1 MTNAFSKKT
10 WQTARIH
17 FYAVLVNEKR
27 RQTIPK
33 ALDNEKIA
41 ESGSKGYLVGSKFC
55 RLISRSRLLLT
66 FLTVVEYV
74 LTNYSFEKCR
84 LVVRS
89 RVLCKQIDQ
98 TTFPYLSVRFWSPVS
113 MTTWVGNRLF
123 YSLITIYLVS
133 TNMQCTLRNGTISSA
148 IYYQEMK
155 TTIAYSWIFNNSSS
169 WLLTDAGCKWIISSR
184 SIISVTADEFAD
196 VPSSQNSSSR
206 FLVNWALPVK
216 IIDLVHVR

>member
-1 MTNAFSKKT
+1 MWPRSQLKNVTYCTHSFLLFSRECEQLSIAPTETK
-10 WQTARIH
+10 
-17 FYAVLVNEKR
+17 N
-27 RQTIPK
+27 
-33 ALDNEKIA
+33 A
-41 ESGSKGYLVGSKFC
+41 ESALEAYLVGSKFC

-66 FLTVVEYV
+66 FLTVLESV

-98 TTFPYLSVRFWSPVS
+98 TTFSYLSVRFWSPVS

-133 TNMQCTLRNGTISSA
+133 TKYMQCTLRNGTISSA

-155 TTIAYSWIFNNSSS
+155 TTIAYSWIFNNSFS

-184 SIISVTADEFAD
+184 SIISVTADEFAES
-196 VPSSQNSSSR
+196 PNFRNSWSR

-216 IIDLVHVR
+216 